1 VPEILRVEPD
11 EPDESVLARA
21 LAVLHAGGL
30 LIYPTDTLYAIG
42 GRALDP
48 MAAAAVRAAKGRGD
62 DKPLPLIAA
71 DVSQARALASG
82 WPEAAQRLAAAFWP
96 GPLTLVLKAAAAV
109 PLEITSGTGTV
120 AVRVPALLLPRDLCG
135 AAGPLVSTS
144 ANRSGLPPPL
154 TCPEAVRQVGEAVA
168 LALDGGLGTAA
179 PSTIVDVTGA
189 QPRLLRA
196 GAVDWDQAR
205 RVLS

>member
-1 VPEILRVEPD
+1 MPQILPVDPGQ
-11 EPDESVLARA
+11 PDESVLARA

-30 LIYPTDTLYAIG
+30 LIYPTDTLYALG

-48 MAAAAVRAAKGRGD
+48 MVAAAVRAAKGRGD
-62 DKPLPLIAA
+62 DKPLPVSAA
-71 DVSQARALASG
+71 DVAQARAIAKG

-96 GPLTLVLKAAAAV
+96 GPLTLVLAAAPEV
-109 PLEITSGTGTV
+109 PEEVTSGTGTV
-120 AVRVPALLLPRDLCG
+120 AVRVPSLLLARDLSG

-154 TCPEAVRQVGEAVA
+154 TCAEAVRQVGPAAA
-168 LALDGGLGTAA
+168 LALDGGPGTAA
-179 PSTIVDVTGA
+179 PSTIVDLTGA
-189 QPRLLRA
+189 EPRLLRA

-205 RVLS
+205 RLLS